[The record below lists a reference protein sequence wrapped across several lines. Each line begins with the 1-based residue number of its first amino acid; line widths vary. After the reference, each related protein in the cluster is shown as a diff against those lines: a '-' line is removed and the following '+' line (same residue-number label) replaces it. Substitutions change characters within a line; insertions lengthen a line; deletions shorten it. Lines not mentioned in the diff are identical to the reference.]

1 VLKTWLAFAIIYF
14 VWGSTFLTI
23 RVGVMEVPPFLLAG
37 LRFAVAGAA
46 VFGWAL
52 LRGERPPTKR
62 EWAATLPLAFVI
74 FGICYGFLFWA
85 EQRVTS
91 GVAAVLAATIPL
103 FTAIAEAA
111 ILRTHR
117 LTVSLV
123 AFLLVGVAGV
133 AVLVSP
139 GLAAGEPVDGWGAA
153 ALIVGSASWSVATV
167 ATRRLPLPSS
177 GTMRSGSQMLAGGV
191 MLFGLAALLGEF
203 GRFAPASVSTRAWL
217 SLAYLI
223 VAGSIVAYTAYVWLL
238 AHVSPTKVGS
248 YAYVNPVVA
257 VLLGWLLLN
266 EPLGLRVVLGTL
278 LVLTSVGGI
287 LLLRAAA
294 APAAAQPARNG

>member
-1 VLKTWLAFAIIYF
+1 MLKTWLAFGIIYL
-14 VWGSTFLTI
+14 VWGSTFLAI

-37 LRFAVAGAA
+37 LRFAVAGAV
-46 VFGWAL
+46 VFGWAAG
-52 LRGERPPTKR
+52 RGEALPTRR

-74 FGICYGFLFWA
+74 FGVCYGFLFWA

-103 FTAIAEAA
+103 FTAISEAV

-123 AFLLVGVAGV
+123 AFLVIGVAGV

-139 GLAAGEPVDGWGAA
+139 GLQSGEPVDPWGAA
-153 ALIVGSASWSVATV
+153 ALITGSAAWSVATV
-167 ATRRLPLPSS
+167 MTRKLPLPAS
-177 GTMRSGSQMLAGGV
+177 GTMRSGSQMLAGGL
-191 MLFGLAALLGEF
+191 MLFVIAALLGEF
-203 GRFAPASVSTRAWL
+203 GRFDAAAVSARAWL
-217 SLAYLI
+217 ALAYLI

-257 VLLGWLLLN
+257 VVLGWLLLR
-266 EPLGLRVVLGTL
+266 EPLDLRVVLGTV
-278 LVLTSVGGI
+278 LVLASVGGI
-287 LLLRAAA
+287 MLRRTARP
-294 APAAAQPARNG
+294 APEPARDR